1 MKTRE
6 TDNGDKII
14 RGEKK
19 RGKEGHIEK
28 RIEHMLTHFLYVPF
42 LFSLSLSLFFK
53 ELSHMLRS
61 IVKLPRKYKLACV
74 GKRINLVKCHHFHI
88 IKSPFDASVTD
99 NEIEA

>member
-28 RIEHMLTHFLYVPF
+28 RIEHMLTHFLSVVHMYHF
-42 LFSLSLSLFFK
+42 FFSFSFIFQGALTHATIHR
-53 ELSHMLRS
+53 ELTM
-61 IVKLPRKYKLACV
+61 KYKLESV
-74 GKRINLVKCHHFHI
+74 GKKRKEN
-88 IKSPFDASVTD
+88 
-99 NEIEA
+99 

>member
-28 RIEHMLTHFLYVPF
+28 RIEHMLTHFLSVF
-42 LFSLSLSLFFK
+42 HSFFK
-53 ELSHMLRS
+53 ELSHMRRS
-61 IVKLPRKYKLACV
+61 IV
-74 GKRINLVKCHHFHI
+74 N
-88 IKSPFDASVTD
+88 
-99 NEIEA
+99 